1 MHEARTRVPSSVPR
15 FDPLISP
22 RRVSDGA
29 NHHATPTGEILF
41 ERIRPSNGE
50 MLRCELRCCRESGW
64 ELRFFS
70 GSSLLCS
77 YGGFGG
83 RGSAVRFAES
93 VRGELKDIMSAH
105 EEDAANPRLI
115 GRPRTQR

>member
-1 MHEARTRVPSSVPR
+1 MHQARTHVPSSVPQL
-15 FDPLISP
+15 DPTPIGP

-41 ERIRPSNGE
+41 ERIRPFNGQ

-83 RGSAVRFAES
+83 RAAAARFAES
-93 VRGELKDIMSAH
+93 VRTELRAVH
-105 EEDAANPRLI
+105 A
-115 GRPRTQR
+115 

>member
-1 MHEARTRVPSSVPR
+1 MHEARTHVPSSVPR
-15 FDPLISP
+15 LDPTSLRP
-22 RRVSDGA
+22 GRVSDGA

-41 ERIRPSNGE
+41 ERIRPSSGQ

-70 GSSLLCS
+70 GSSLICS

-83 RGSAVRFAES
+83 RAAAARFAES
-93 VRGELKDIMSAH
+93 VRGELEDVMPAH
-105 EEDAANPRLI
+105 AEDAAN
-115 GRPRTQR
+115 

>member
-1 MHEARTRVPSSVPR
+1 MHEARAQLPSSIPQL
-15 FDPLISP
+15 DPTPIRL
-22 RRVSDGA
+22 RRVSEGA
-29 NHHATPTGEILF
+29 NHQATPTGEILF
-41 ERIRPSNGE
+41 ERTRPSKGQ
-50 MLRCELRCCRESGW
+50 MLRCEPRCCRESGW

-93 VRGELKDIMSAH
+93 VRGELKDIMSA
-105 EEDAANPRLI
+105 
-115 GRPRTQR
+115 